1 MPTDTAPDPAPP
13 RRRVVEWSDPTLV
26 AKAGQ
31 GRDGLAFLRALM
43 AGEISPPPL
52 IALLG
57 IDLVAAEP
65 GRVTMRM
72 GPGEYLYNPLGSVH
86 GGALASLLDSV
97 MGCAVHSTL
106 PLGRGYT
113 TLEIKVNYLRAV
125 TAASGPLTAVGEIV
139 HAGRRQAVAEARLT
153 DGTGRL
159 CATASTTC
167 LLLDAPT
174 RGDPPPPATDPVLPA
189 WTRNA

>member
-1 MPTDTAPDPAPP
+1 MPADILPETAPS
-13 RRRVVEWSDPTLV
+13 RRRIVEWSDPALV

-31 GRDGLAFLRALM
+31 GLDGLAFLRAMM
-43 AGEISPPPL
+43 AGEVPPPPL

-57 IDLVAAEP
+57 IDLVCADL

-159 CATASTTC
+159 CVTASTTC
-167 LLLDAPT
+167 LLLDRPVQ
-174 RGDPPPPATDPVLPA
+174 GDAAPPAADPLLKA
-189 WTRNA
+189 WTRIS

>member
-1 MPTDTAPDPAPP
+1 MPTDTAPEPAPS
-13 RRRVVEWSDPTLV
+13 RRRVVDWSDPAIV
-26 AKAGQ
+26 AQAGR
-31 GRDGLAFLRALM
+31 GLDGLAFLRAMM
-43 AGEISPPPL
+43 AGAVPPPPL

-57 IDLVAAEP
+57 IDLVSAEP

-72 GPGEYLYNPLGSVH
+72 EAGEYLYNPLGSVH

-97 MGCAVHSTL
+97 MGCAVHATL
-106 PLGRGYT
+106 PPGRGYT

-125 TAASGPLTAVGEIV
+125 TAASGLLTAVGAIV

-153 DGTGRL
+153 DGAGRL

-167 LLLDAPT
+167 LLLDAS
-174 RGDPPPPATDPVLPA
+174 PPAPDPVVAA
-189 WTRNA
+189 WTRIS

>member
-1 MPTDTAPDPAPP
+1 MPTDTPLDPAPQ
-13 RRRVVEWSDPTLV
+13 RRRVVEWADPAVV
-26 AKAGQ
+26 ARAGHKV
-31 GRDGLAFLRALM
+31 DGLTFLRAMM
-43 AGEISPPPL
+43 AGEVPPPPL

-57 IDLVAAEP
+57 IDLVSAEP
-65 GRVTMRM
+65 GGVTMRM
-72 GPGEYLYNPLGSVH
+72 EPGEYLYNPLGSIH

-139 HAGRRQAVAEARLT
+139 HAGRRQAVAEARLR
-153 DGTGRL
+153 DGAGRL

-167 LLLDAPT
+167 LLLDAAT
-174 RGDPPPPATDPVLPA
+174 RSDTPPPDMDPVLEA
-189 WTRNA
+189 WTRIS